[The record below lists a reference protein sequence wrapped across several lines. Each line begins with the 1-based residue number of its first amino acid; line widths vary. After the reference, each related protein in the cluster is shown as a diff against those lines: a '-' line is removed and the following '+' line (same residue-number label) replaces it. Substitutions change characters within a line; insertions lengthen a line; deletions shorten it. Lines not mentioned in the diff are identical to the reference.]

1 MSSQSFADLGVSK
14 AVSGA
19 LAKRGFTEPF
29 AIQKLIIG
37 DVLAGRDVLAK
48 SPTGSGKTLAFGVPM
63 LDRVDA
69 NAYGRPSALVL
80 APTRELASQI
90 VDELYPLAHARA
102 LKITTVYG
110 GVGIAKQEREAVNS
124 HIVVATPGRL
134 EDLLQRGKLKLDHV
148 GFLVLDEADRMLDM
162 GFRPAV
168 DRIVAK
174 CPRERQTVFLS
185 ATLDGDAGRIAREY
199 TTDPAEHAI
208 EPDVDRLAAIAH
220 RFVAVERDDRL
231 KLLVRE
237 LHTVERELALVFVRT
252 KHGADRLV
260 KRLARE
266 GVRAVAMHGDKSQRQ
281 RERALDQF
289 ERGEVDTLVAT
300 DVAARGIDVR
310 DISHVINFDPPEDGD
325 TYTHR
330 VGRTGRAGRTGEGIT
345 FVGAEQARDVQKMAG
360 QLGIL
365 AEFGQSGL
373 LRSERGGA
381 KPPSEGGAPRTTGAR
396 KRSRSRSR
404 KGSGS
409 TSGRHA
415 AR

>member
-1 MSSQSFADLGVSK
+1 
-14 AVSGA
+14 
-19 LAKRGFTEPF
+19 
-29 AIQKLIIG
+29 
-37 DVLAGRDVLAK
+37 
-48 SPTGSGKTLAFGVPM
+48 
-63 LDRVDA
+63 
-69 NAYGRPSALVL
+69 
-80 APTRELASQI
+80 
-90 VDELYPLAHARA
+90 
-102 LKITTVYG
+102 
-110 GVGIAKQEREAVNS
+110 
-124 HIVVATPGRL
+124 
-134 EDLLQRGKLKLDHV
+134 
-148 GFLVLDEADRMLDM
+148 
-162 GFRPAV
+162 
-168 DRIVAK
+168 
-174 CPRERQTVFLS
+174 
-185 ATLDGDAGRIAREY
+185 
-199 TTDPAEHAI
+199 
-208 EPDVDRLAAIAH
+208 
-220 RFVAVERDDRL
+220 
-231 KLLVRE
+231 
-237 LHTVERELALVFVRT
+237 
-252 KHGADRLV
+252 
-260 KRLARE
+260 
-266 GVRAVAMHGDKSQRQ
+266 MHGDKSQRQ

-365 AEFGQSGL
+365 SEFGQSGL

-396 KRSRSRSR
+396 RRSRSRSR

>member
-1 MSSQSFADLGVSK
+1 
-14 AVSGA
+14 
-19 LAKRGFTEPF
+19 
-29 AIQKLIIG
+29 
-37 DVLAGRDVLAK
+37 
-48 SPTGSGKTLAFGVPM
+48 
-63 LDRVDA
+63 
-69 NAYGRPSALVL
+69 
-80 APTRELASQI
+80 
-90 VDELYPLAHARA
+90 
-102 LKITTVYG
+102 
-110 GVGIAKQEREAVNS
+110 
-124 HIVVATPGRL
+124 
-134 EDLLQRGKLKLDHV
+134 
-148 GFLVLDEADRMLDM
+148 MLDM

-185 ATLDGDAGRIAREY
+185 ATLDGDAGRVAREY
-199 TTDPAEHAI
+199 TTDAAEHAI
-208 EPDVDRLAAIAH
+208 EPDVDHLAAIGH
-220 RFVAVERDDRL
+220 RFIAVERDDRL
-231 KLLVRE
+231 KMLVRE
-237 LHTVERELALVFVRT
+237 LRTERDLALVFVRT

-260 KRLARE
+260 KRLSRE

-345 FVGAEQARDVQKMAG
+345 FVGAEQAGDVQKMAG

-365 AEFGQSGL
+365 KEFGQSGL
-373 LRSERGGA
+373 LRNERGGA
-381 KPPSEGGAPRTTGAR
+381 KPPSEGGGPRTTGAR
-396 KRSRSRSR
+396 KRRPRSRT
-404 KGSGS
+404 GSGS
-409 TSGRHA
+409 TSGRYS